1 VIRIGSFEFAPRA
14 VPTFAAL
21 AFVALTVFLG
31 RWQVDR
37 GAEKE
42 ALQAL
47 LEGGLREPPVVLTGA
62 VEAAEPLL
70 YRRVRAAGAWI
81 AEGQVFVDNRVHDGR
96 AGFEVVTPLRLDG
109 RREAV
114 LVNRGWIARGPEY
127 PRAPHVAVP
136 AGNVEVAGTAVVP
149 SRRYLE
155 LSADT
160 VSGNVWQNLD
170 LERYRLRAGIGI
182 LPVVVL
188 AENAGAGL
196 APVRERPDAG
206 VERHREYAM
215 TWFSLAAL
223 AAVLWV
229 ALNTRRAR

>member
-1 VIRIGSFEFAPRA
+1 MIRIGPFAFAPRA
-14 VPTFAAL
+14 VPTVAAI

-42 ALQAL
+42 TRQAL
-47 LEGGLREPPVVLTGA
+47 LEGRLREPPVVLTGS
-62 VEAAEPLL
+62 VDDAEPLVF
-70 YRRVRAAGAWI
+70 RRVRAAGAWI
-81 AEGQVFVDNRVHDGR
+81 AEGQIFIDNRIREGR
-96 AGFEVVTPLRLDG
+96 AGFEVVTPLRLEG

-127 PRAPHVAVP
+127 PRAPDVAIP
-136 AGNVEVAGTAVVP
+136 AGRVEVAGTAVVA
-149 SRRYLE
+149 SRRFLE

-170 LERYRLRAGIGI
+170 LGRYRARAGIAV
-182 LPVVVL
+182 LPVVID
-188 AENAGAGL
+188 ADAPGAGL
-196 APVRERPDAG
+196 AAVRERPDAG
-206 VERHREYAM
+206 IEKHREYAL

-223 AAVLWV
+223 AAALWV
-229 ALNTRRAR
+229 ALNMRRVR